1 MVIVAVLSLNA
12 FHPGLCFREGY
23 DIKPTARKMSRR
35 QAKKAE
41 AEAEKEAEA
50 EAEAEAGRGGN
61 AAS

>member
-23 DIKPTARKMSRR
+23 DIKPTAQKMGRK
-35 QAKKAE
+35 QAEKAA

-50 EAEAEAGRGGN
+50 GRGGD
-61 AAS
+61 ASS